1 MDDADLKDL
10 KEKLENIKN
19 MPKPED
25 KDQMIAYLRQRLNA
39 EQSAIATIEGII
51 QHERDNRKAMS
62 QDLKQR
68 NKVLKTLIDKESNL
82 DDRINAALEATLEG
96 SVRDKMKMRKDV
108 NAAKEKLKS
117 KNSKLDELR
126 KRNAA
131 LKKKSGM
138 QEEQISNCN
147 HRVESLTK

>member
-25 KDQMIAYLRQRLNA
+25 KDKMIAYLRQRLNA
-39 EQSAIATIEGII
+39 EQTAITTIEGII
-51 QHERDNRKAMS
+51 QHERDNRKEMS
-62 QDLKQR
+62 QDIKQR

-96 SVRDKMKMRKDV
+96 AVRDKMKMRKDV

-138 QEEQISNCN
+138 QEEQIGNCN

>member
-1 MDDADLKDL
+1 
-10 KEKLENIKN
+10 
-19 MPKPED
+19 
-25 KDQMIAYLRQRLNA
+25 MIAYLRQRLNA

-51 QHERDNRKAMS
+51 QHERDNRKEMS
-62 QDLKQR
+62 QDIKQR

-96 SVRDKMKMRKDV
+96 AVRDKIKMRKDV

-131 LKKKSGM
+131 LKKQSGM
-138 QEEQISNCN
+138 QEEQIGNCN
-147 HRVESLTK
+147 HRVETLTKQIEELRIQKDDLEHEN

>member
-1 MDDADLKDL
+1 
-10 KEKLENIKN
+10 
-19 MPKPED
+19 
-25 KDQMIAYLRQRLNA
+25 
-39 EQSAIATIEGII
+39 
-51 QHERDNRKAMS
+51 MS
-62 QDLKQR
+62 QDIKQR

-126 KRNAA
+126 KKNAA

-138 QEEQISNCN
+138 QEEQIANCN